1 MSEKRMTPFE
11 MMLRVAMWYRRYTD
25 ALAELGGTPLAQD
38 IEALALIESASVKH
52 SGEQPAPPK
61 PTAPREWVENFVN
74 DIWVSESD
82 DGVRR
87 VITKRLRDL
96 GITIEEE
103 KCLTCDGKGIVYS
116 DPDRRQL
123 VCGDCQGKGK

>member
-52 SGEQPAPPK
+52 SGEQPAQPK
-61 PTAPREWVENFVN
+61 PTVTREWIAEKFLPHRYGG
-74 DIWVSESD
+74 
-82 DGVRR
+82 DGY
-87 VITKRLRDL
+87 VIEAIAVMLRSL
-96 GITIEEE
+96 GIAIEDSEEGKEE
-103 KCLTCDGKGIVYS
+103 K
-116 DPDRRQL
+116 
-123 VCGDCQGKGK
+123 